1 MNDETV
7 IRAIRNREETAIRHV
22 IDKYSRLLWTVVDAV
37 LGGSACVQDV
47 EECVADVFIYLW
59 EHPEKYDPRRGTLKS
74 WLALV
79 ARSRALD
86 RWRALQR
93 RSTLPLDELT
103 PIAGG
108 AGVADGLLAE
118 ETKSAL
124 REALKRLSPEEQ
136 DILTRRYYHEQ
147 KPREIALALGVSVK
161 QVNNH
166 LYRAKQKLKT
176 EMRDLV

>member
-7 IRAIRNREETAIRHV
+7 IRAIQSREENAINHV
-22 IDKYSRLLWTVVDAV
+22 INKYSRLLWTVADAV
-37 LGGSACVQDV
+37 LGGSASVQDV

-59 EHPEKYDPRRGTLKS
+59 EHPEKYDPRRGTLKN

-93 RSTLPLDELT
+93 RSTLPLDEL
-103 PIAGG
+103 PPLADRM
-108 AGVADGLLAE
+108 GVADGLLTE
-118 ETKSAL
+118 ETNRTL
-124 REALKRLSPEEQ
+124 HEALKRLSPEEQ

-147 KPREIALALGVSVK
+147 KPREIALALGISVK

>member
-7 IRAIRNREETAIRHV
+7 IRSIRNREETAISHV

-108 AGVADGLLAE
+108 TGVADGLLAE
-118 ETKSAL
+118 ETKRAL
-124 REALKRLSPEEQ
+124 REALKCLSPEEQ

-147 KPREIALALGVSVK
+147 KPREIALALGISVK

>member
-1 MNDETV
+1 MNNETV
-7 IRAIRNREETAIRHV
+7 IRAIRNREESAICHV
-22 IDKYSRLLWTVVDAV
+22 IDKYSRLLWTVADAV
-37 LGGSACVQDV
+37 LGGSAPVQDV

-59 EHPEKYDPRRGTLKS
+59 EHPEKYDPQRGTLKS

-86 RWRALQR
+86 RWRSLQR
-93 RSTLPLDELT
+93 RSALSLDELT
-103 PIAGG
+103 PIADGT
-108 AGVADGLLAE
+108 GVADGLLAKE
-118 ETKSAL
+118 AKSAL

-136 DILTRRYYHEQ
+136 DVLTRRYYHTQ

-176 EMRDLV
+176 EMRDLI